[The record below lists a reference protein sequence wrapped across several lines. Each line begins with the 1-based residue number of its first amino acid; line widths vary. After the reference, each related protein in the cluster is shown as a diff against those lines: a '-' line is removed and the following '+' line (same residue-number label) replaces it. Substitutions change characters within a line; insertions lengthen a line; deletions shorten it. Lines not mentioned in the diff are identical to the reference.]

1 MVDDDMTA
9 GHSQHPRDVS
19 SGGVVCFGFLTHCL
33 LLRVDDLPPQNG
45 GAPVLDSVETIG
57 DDAVIVA
64 SILTSWGVP
73 TRLITS
79 PAGDDHRGMMVRE
92 HLESWGV
99 DDRPD
104 VRQGWQ
110 TPFEVAILDSVG
122 GRTYFQRRDT
132 ACLAELK
139 PPSPSELAGAALLYV
154 DWYDGPSVITAME
167 NAVTQGV
174 PVFLNLE
181 SQYDRAP
188 WASGLLRYANFCQVS
203 LDEPGGSGGDPY
215 DIARALISQGV
226 ETAIVTLGAGGSV
239 VARGRQGYHVGAP
252 PVEVVD
258 CFGAGAAFSAGV
270 IYGLRQRWPLES
282 VVRFACAYAGLKC
295 GLPGMARLPVS
306 EVQKTARTLDVRL
319 LSE

>member
-1 MVDDDMTA
+1 M
-9 GHSQHPRDVS
+9 
-19 SGGVVCFGFLTHCL
+19 
-33 LLRVDDLPPQNG
+33 
-45 GAPVLDSVETIG
+45 LDSVETIG

-64 SILTSWGVP
+64 SILTGWGVP

-79 PAGDDHRGMMVRE
+79 PAGDDHRGEMVRE

-99 DDRPD
+99 DVHLD
-104 VRQGWQ
+104 VRQGGP
-110 TPFEVAILDSVG
+110 TPFEVAILDSGG
-122 GRTYFQRRDT
+122 GRTYFQRRDP
-132 ACLAELK
+132 AALAALN
-139 PPSPSELAGAALLYV
+139 PPSAPELAGAALLYV
-154 DWYDGPSVITAME
+154 DWYDGPSVETAMS

-203 LDEPGGSGGDPY
+203 LDEPGGSGGEPY
-215 DIARALISQGV
+215 DVARTLISRGV
-226 ETAIVTLGAGGSV
+226 DTAIVTLGAGGCV
-239 VARGRQGYHVGAP
+239 VARGRQGYRVAAP
-252 PVEVVD
+252 PVRVVD

-270 IYGLRQRWPLES
+270 ICGLRQGWPLETIA
-282 VVRFACAYAGLKC
+282 RFACAYAGLKC
-295 GLPGMARLPVS
+295 ELPGMARLPAS